1 MDNDILHLSV
11 IQDNPTVGDIDGNTA
26 MVIDRLHETRD
37 TAIDLLVFPEC
48 FITGYPLGDLVL
60 RLDFLL
66 QVKAGLEKIRA
77 EVMQQAGA
85 AVLIGAPTRG
95 AALPH
100 NAAFLLEPNG
110 KVHIVCKR
118 ELPNHDVFDER
129 RTFAMNETR
138 PEPLAFRG
146 FNLGIQICED
156 MWHGDVSRVLADELA
171 DFLIVL
177 NGSPYQE
184 GKQALR
190 RRIARARIE
199 DTGLPLIYANLVG
212 GQDELVFDGGSF
224 IMNPNRGH
232 DGYTETAAFAPSVMD
247 LILTRNEG
255 GRTSIHL
262 DSRFEIRHYPDNPL
276 ESDYNACV
284 LALRDYVRKT
294 GMPHVVVGVSGG
306 LDSALVLTMAVDALG
321 ADHVIGVMMP
331 SQFTGN
337 ESMSLAADLIRRLD
351 VHCAI
356 LPINGMFDAVCD
368 HTKDVLDDFGRRL
381 GRNVSHGITRENYQA
396 RLRGLSLM
404 GITNALGGIVLS
416 TGNKSESSVGYAT
429 LYGDMSGGFN
439 PLKSVYKSEAFMM
452 AEWRNKQNCLIVSEK
467 CVANPIPEGIIDRP
481 PTAELSDGQTDEAA
495 LGDYELLDTVLKSL
509 IEDRADVRAAARV
522 LESRYEADDI
532 RKLTGMDDAGSYA
545 EKIARLVRNAQ
556 YKRDQSCP
564 GVKLNLTDFGLGWR
578 YPIAGNYEL

>member
-1 MDNDILHLSV
+1 MENDALRLSV
-11 IQDNPTVGDIDGNTA
+11 VQDNPTVGDIDGNAA
-26 MVIDRLHETRD
+26 MVIDRLHQARD
-37 TAIDLLVFPEC
+37 TATDLLVFPEC

-60 RLDFLL
+60 RPGFLL
-66 QVKAGLEKIRA
+66 QVEAGLEKIRA

-85 AVLIGAPTRG
+85 AVLIGAPMRG
-95 AALPH
+95 FALPY
-100 NAAFLLEPNG
+100 NAAFLLEPDG
-110 KVHIVCKR
+110 GTRIVRKR

-129 RTFAMNETR
+129 RTFMMNDTR
-138 PEPLAFRG
+138 PAPLAFRG

-156 MWHGDVSRVLADELA
+156 MWHGDVSRGLADELA

-190 RRIARARIE
+190 HRIALARIE

-224 IMNPNRGH
+224 IMNPNRGY
-232 DGYTETAAFAPSVMD
+232 DGYTETAAFASSAMD
-247 LILTRNEG
+247 LILVKGAGGKTR
-255 GRTSIHL
+255 IHL
-262 DSRFEIRHYPDNPL
+262 GGKFGIQRYPENPL

-321 ADHVIGVMMP
+321 ADRVIGVMMP
-331 SQFTGN
+331 SEFTGD
-337 ESMSLAADLIRRLD
+337 ESTSLANDLMNRLA
-351 VHCAI
+351 VHCVV

-368 HTKDVLDDFGRRL
+368 GTGNVLDEIGERI
-381 GRNVSHGITRENYQA
+381 GRNASHGVARENYQA

-439 PLKSVYKSEAFMM
+439 PLKSVYKSEAFRM
-452 AEWRNKQNCLIVSEK
+452 AEWRNGQDHLIVSET
-467 CVANPIPEGIIDRP
+467 CVADPIPGGIIARP
-481 PTAELSDGQTDEAA
+481 PTAELSDGQTDKAA

-509 IEDRADVRAAARV
+509 IEDRADARAAARV
-522 LESRYEADDI
+522 LDARYGAEEI
-532 RKLTGMDDAGSYA
+532 RKRTGMDDAGSYA
-545 EKIARLVRNAQ
+545 EKIARMVRNAQ

-578 YPIAGNYEL
+578 YPIAGKYGL